1 VVNLLKIK
9 KFNCAPKIHEQV
21 ELPTR
26 EQVHAICYD
35 LKAEIVDHVFS
46 VDDIVKQVG
55 RFIARRFKVTVL
67 HAQAWEVESAELN
80 INAFYDPERDERQR
94 PSIELILVTN
104 PNDTHL
110 ILDND
115 LWNLFINRLADSL
128 AHELIH
134 MYQAR
139 ARNFLYVEHQARRNI
154 QIDENLVYL
163 SDPDEID
170 AYAYNIATELREHP
184 NPLSKL
190 VNPAAVSVNDSINLW
205 AYIQAFSKDIKNP
218 VVKRLLK
225 KVYKNL
231 T

>member
-1 VVNLLKIK
+1 LKTK
-9 KFNCAPKIHEQV
+9 KFNCAPKLDEQV

-26 EQVHAICYD
+26 EQVRNICND
-35 LKAEIVDHVFS
+35 LKPQIVDQIFS
-46 VDDIVKQVG
+46 IDNIVEVIGHFVAK
-55 RFIARRFKVTVL
+55 RFRVSVL
-67 HAQAWEVESAELN
+67 HAQAWEVDPTELN
-80 INAFYDPERDERQR
+80 INAFYDPERDEQQK

-104 PNDTHL
+104 PNDSHL
-110 ILDND
+110 ILDDD
-115 LWNLFINRLADSL
+115 LWNLFVNRLADSL

-134 MYQAR
+134 MFQAR
-139 ARNFLYVEHQARRNI
+139 SRNFLFVEHRQHRTIAL
-154 QIDENLVYL
+154 DENLVYL

-190 VNPAAVSVNDSINLW
+190 INPAAVSVNDSINLW

>member
-1 VVNLLKIK
+1 LKK
-9 KFNCAPKIHEQV
+9 QKFNCAPKIHELV

-26 EQVHAICYD
+26 EQVRDICND
-35 LKAEIVDHVFS
+35 LKLEIVDHVFS
-46 VDDIVKQVG
+46 INDIVDRVG
-55 RFIARRFKVTVL
+55 HFIAKRFKVSVL
-67 HAQAWEVESAELN
+67 HAQAWEVEPAELN
-80 INAFYDPERDERQR
+80 LNAFYDPERDEKQKS
-94 PSIELILVTN
+94 SIELILVTN
-104 PNDTHL
+104 PNDKHL
-110 ILDND
+110 ILDNE
-115 LWNLFINRLADSL
+115 LWELFVNRLADSL

-205 AYIQAFSKDIKNP
+205 AYLQAFSKDLKNP
-218 VVKRLLK
+218 VVKKLLK

>member
-1 VVNLLKIK
+1 LKKK

-26 EQVHAICYD
+26 EQVRIICNE
-35 LKAEIVDHVFS
+35 LESEIVDHVFS
-46 VDDIVKQVG
+46 INDLVDRVG
-55 RFIARRFKVTVL
+55 HFIAKRFRVSVL
-67 HAQAWEVESAELN
+67 HAQAWEVESTELN
-80 INAFYDPERDERQR
+80 LNAFYDPERDEKQK

-104 PNDTHL
+104 PNDSHL
-110 ILDND
+110 ILDTT
-115 LWNLFINRLADSL
+115 LWNLFVNRLADSL

-154 QIDENLVYL
+154 QIDDNLVYL

-170 AYAYNIATELREHP
+170 AYAYNIATELREHQ

-190 VNPAAVSVNDSINLW
+190 INPATVSVNDSINLW
-205 AYIQAFSKDIKNP
+205 AYIQAFSKDLKNP
-218 VVKRLLK
+218 VVKKLLK

>member
-1 VVNLLKIK
+1 LKKK
-9 KFNCAPKIHEQV
+9 KFNCAPKIYEQV

-26 EQVHAICYD
+26 EQIRVICND
-35 LKAEIVDHVFS
+35 LKPEIVDQIFS
-46 VDDIVKQVG
+46 INDLVDRVG
-55 RFIARRFKVTVL
+55 HFIARRFRVSVL
-67 HAQAWEVESAELN
+67 HAQAWEVEPTELN
-80 INAFYDPERDERQR
+80 LNAFYDPERDEKQK

-110 ILDND
+110 ILDQELWD
-115 LWNLFINRLADSL
+115 LFVNRLADSL

-139 ARNFLYVEHQARRNI
+139 SRNFLYVEHQARRNI
-154 QIDENLVYL
+154 QIDDNLVYL

-190 VNPAAVSVNDSINLW
+190 INPAAVSVNDSINLW
-205 AYIQAFSKDIKNP
+205 AYIQAFSKDLKNP
-218 VVKRLLK
+218 VVKKLLK
-225 KVYKNL
+225 KIYKNL

>member
-1 VVNLLKIK
+1 MVNLLKIK

-26 EQVHAICYD
+26 EQIRVICDD
-35 LKAEIVDHVFS
+35 LKSEIVDHVFS
-46 VDDIVKQVG
+46 VDNIVKQVG

-67 HAQAWEVESAELN
+67 HAQAWEVESSELN
-80 INAFYDPERDERQR
+80 INAFYDPERDERQK

-110 ILDND
+110 ILDKD
-115 LWNLFINRLADSL
+115 LWDLFVNRLADSL

-139 ARNFLYVEHQARRNI
+139 ARNFLFVEHQARRNI
-154 QIDENLVYL
+154 QIDENLIYL

-190 VNPAAVSVNDSINLW
+190 TNPAAVSVNDSINLW
-205 AYIQAFSKDIKNP
+205 AYIQAFSKDLKNP

>member
-1 VVNLLKIK
+1 LKK
-9 KFNCAPKIHEQV
+9 QKFNCAPKIHELV

-26 EQVHAICYD
+26 EQVRNICND
-35 LKAEIVDHVFS
+35 LKLEIVDQIFS
-46 VDDIVKQVG
+46 INDMVDRVG
-55 RFIARRFKVTVL
+55 HFIAKRFRVSVL
-67 HAQAWEVESAELN
+67 HAQAWEVEPTELN
-80 INAFYDPERDERQR
+80 LNAFYDPERDERQK

-104 PNDTHL
+104 PNDKHL
-110 ILDND
+110 ILDNE
-115 LWNLFINRLADSL
+115 LWELFVNRLADSL

-154 QIDENLVYL
+154 QIDDNLVYL

-170 AYAYNIATELREHP
+170 AYAYNIATELREHQ

-190 VNPAAVSVNDSINLW
+190 RNPAAVSVNDSINLW
-205 AYIQAFSKDIKNP
+205 AYLQAFSKDLKNP
-218 VVKRLLK
+218 VVKKLLK

>member
-1 VVNLLKIK
+1 MKK
-9 KFNCAPKIHEQV
+9 QKFNCAPKIYEQV

-26 EQVHAICYD
+26 GQVRNICND
-35 LKAEIVDHVFS
+35 LKIEIVDQIFS
-46 VDDIVKQVG
+46 INDLVDRVG
-55 RFIARRFKVTVL
+55 HFIARRFRVSVL
-67 HAQAWEVESAELN
+67 HAQAWEVEPTELN
-80 INAFYDPERDERQR
+80 LNAFYDPERDEKQK

-110 ILDND
+110 ILDQELWD
-115 LWNLFINRLADSL
+115 LFVNRLADSL

-139 ARNFLYVEHQARRNI
+139 TRNFLYVEHQARRNI
-154 QIDENLVYL
+154 QIDDNLVYL

-190 VNPAAVSVNDSINLW
+190 INPAAVSVNDSINLW
-205 AYIQAFSKDIKNP
+205 AYIQAFSKDLKNP
-218 VVKRLLK
+218 VVKKLLK
-225 KVYKNL
+225 KIYKNL

>member
-1 VVNLLKIK
+1 LKIK

-26 EQVHAICYD
+26 EQVREICND
-35 LKAEIVDHVFS
+35 LKFEIVDHVFS
-46 VDDIVKQVG
+46 INDIVEQIGHFVAK
-55 RFIARRFKVTVL
+55 RFRVSVL
-67 HAQAWEVESAELN
+67 HAQAWEVEPTELN
-80 INAFYDPERDERQR
+80 LNAFYDPERDERQR

-110 ILDND
+110 ILDQD
-115 LWNLFINRLADSL
+115 LWNLFVNRLADSL

-139 ARNFLYVEHQARRNI
+139 SRNFLFVEYQRHRTIAL
-154 QIDENLVYL
+154 DENLVYL

-190 VNPAAVSVNDSINLW
+190 TNPAAVSVNDSINLW
-205 AYIQAFSKDIKNP
+205 AYIQAFNKDITHPTIKQ
-218 VVKRLLK
+218 LLK
-225 KVYKNL
+225 KIYKL
-231 T
+231 LA

>member
-1 VVNLLKIK
+1 LKTR

-26 EQVHAICYD
+26 EQVRNICND
-35 LKAEIVDHVFS
+35 LKSEIVDHVFS
-46 VDDIVKQVG
+46 VDSIVEQIG
-55 RFIARRFKVTVL
+55 QFIAKRFRVSVL
-67 HAQAWEVESAELN
+67 HAQAWEVDPTELN
-80 INAFYDPERDERQR
+80 INAFYDPERDEQQK

-104 PNDTHL
+104 PNDSHL
-110 ILDND
+110 ILDDN
-115 LWNLFINRLADSL
+115 LWSLFVNRLADSL

-139 ARNFLYVEHQARRNI
+139 SRNFLFVEHRRHRTI
-154 QIDENLVYL
+154 ALDENLVYL

-170 AYAYNIATELREHP
+170 AYAHNIATELREHQ
-184 NPLSKL
+184 NPLSKIC
-190 VNPAAVSVNDSINLW
+190 NPAAVSVNDSINLW

-218 VVKRLLK
+218 VVKKLLK

-231 T
+231 TKP

>member
-1 VVNLLKIK
+1 MKK
-9 KFNCAPKIHEQV
+9 QKFNCAPKIHELV

-26 EQVHAICYD
+26 EQVRNICND
-35 LKAEIVDHVFS
+35 LKLEIVDQIFS
-46 VDDIVKQVG
+46 INDMVDRVG
-55 RFIARRFKVTVL
+55 HFIAKRFRVSVL
-67 HAQAWEVESAELN
+67 HAQAWEVEPTELN
-80 INAFYDPERDERQR
+80 LNAFYDPERDERQK

-104 PNDTHL
+104 PNDKHL
-110 ILDND
+110 ILDNE
-115 LWNLFINRLADSL
+115 LWELFVNRLADSL

-154 QIDENLVYL
+154 QIDDNLVYL

-170 AYAYNIATELREHP
+170 AYAYNIATELREHQ

-190 VNPAAVSVNDSINLW
+190 RNPAAVSVNDSINLW
-205 AYIQAFSKDIKNP
+205 AYLQAFSKDLKNP
-218 VVKRLLK
+218 VVKKLLK

>member
-1 VVNLLKIK
+1 LKTK
-9 KFNCAPKIHEQV
+9 KFNCAPKLDEQV

-26 EQVHAICYD
+26 EQVRNICND
-35 LKAEIVDHVFS
+35 LKPQIVDQIFS
-46 VDDIVKQVG
+46 IDNIVEVIGHFVAK
-55 RFIARRFKVTVL
+55 RFRVSVL
-67 HAQAWEVESAELN
+67 HAQAWEVDPTELN
-80 INAFYDPERDERQR
+80 INAFYDPERDEQQK

-104 PNDTHL
+104 PNDSHL
-110 ILDND
+110 ILDDD
-115 LWNLFINRLADSL
+115 LWNLFVNRLADSL

-134 MYQAR
+134 MFQAR
-139 ARNFLYVEHQARRNI
+139 SRNFLFVEHRQHRTIAL
-154 QIDENLVYL
+154 DENLVYL

-190 VNPAAVSVNDSINLW
+190 TNPAAVSVNDSINLW

>member
-1 VVNLLKIK
+1 MKTK
-9 KFNCAPKIHEQV
+9 KFNCAPKLDEQV

-26 EQVHAICYD
+26 EQVRNICND
-35 LKAEIVDHVFS
+35 LKPQIVDQIFS
-46 VDDIVKQVG
+46 IDNIVEVIGHFVAK
-55 RFIARRFKVTVL
+55 RFRVSVL
-67 HAQAWEVESAELN
+67 HAQAWEVDPTELN
-80 INAFYDPERDERQR
+80 INAFYDPERDEQQK

-104 PNDTHL
+104 PNDSHL
-110 ILDND
+110 ILDDD
-115 LWNLFINRLADSL
+115 LWNLFVNRLADSL

-134 MYQAR
+134 MFQAR
-139 ARNFLYVEHQARRNI
+139 SRNFLFVEHRQHRTIAL
-154 QIDENLVYL
+154 DENLVYL

-190 VNPAAVSVNDSINLW
+190 INPAAVSVNDSINLW

>member
-1 VVNLLKIK
+1 LKK
-9 KFNCAPKIHEQV
+9 QKFNCAPKLDEQV

-26 EQVHAICYD
+26 EQVRNICND
-35 LKAEIVDHVFS
+35 LKPQIVDHVFS
-46 VDDIVKQVG
+46 IDNIVEKIG
-55 RFIARRFKVTVL
+55 HFIAKRFKVSVL
-67 HAQAWEVESAELN
+67 HAQAWEVDPTELN
-80 INAFYDPERDERQR
+80 INAFYDPERDEQQK

-104 PNDTHL
+104 PNDSHL
-110 ILDND
+110 ILDDN
-115 LWNLFINRLADSL
+115 LWNLFVNRLADSL

-134 MYQAR
+134 MFQAR
-139 ARNFLYVEHQARRNI
+139 SRNFLFVEHRQHRTIAL
-154 QIDENLVYL
+154 DENLVYL

-190 VNPAAVSVNDSINLW
+190 INPAAVSVNDSINLW

-218 VVKRLLK
+218 VVKKLLK

>member
-1 VVNLLKIK
+1 MKKK

-26 EQVHAICYD
+26 EQVRIICNE
-35 LKAEIVDHVFS
+35 LESEIVDHVFS
-46 VDDIVKQVG
+46 INDLVDRVG
-55 RFIARRFKVTVL
+55 HFIAKRFRVSVL
-67 HAQAWEVESAELN
+67 HAQAWEVESTELN
-80 INAFYDPERDERQR
+80 LNAFYDPERDEKQK

-104 PNDTHL
+104 PNDSHL
-110 ILDND
+110 ILDTT
-115 LWNLFINRLADSL
+115 LWNLFVNRLADSL

-154 QIDENLVYL
+154 QIDDNLVYL

-170 AYAYNIATELREHP
+170 AYAYNIATELREHQ

-190 VNPAAVSVNDSINLW
+190 INPATVSVNDSINLW
-205 AYIQAFSKDIKNP
+205 AYIQAFSKDLKNP
-218 VVKRLLK
+218 VVKKLLK

>member
-1 VVNLLKIK
+1 MKK
-9 KFNCAPKIHEQV
+9 QKFNCAPKLDEQV

-26 EQVHAICYD
+26 EQVRNICND
-35 LKAEIVDHVFS
+35 LKPQIVDQIFS
-46 VDDIVKQVG
+46 IDNIVEKIGHFV
-55 RFIARRFKVTVL
+55 AKRFKVSVL
-67 HAQAWEVESAELN
+67 HAQAWEVDPTELN
-80 INAFYDPERDERQR
+80 INAFYDPDRDEQQK

-104 PNDTHL
+104 PNDSHL
-110 ILDND
+110 ILDED
-115 LWNLFINRLADSL
+115 LWNLFVNRLADSL

-134 MYQAR
+134 MFQAR
-139 ARNFLYVEHQARRNI
+139 SRNFLFVEHRQHRTIAL
-154 QIDENLVYL
+154 DENLVYL

-190 VNPAAVSVNDSINLW
+190 INPAAVSVNDSINLW